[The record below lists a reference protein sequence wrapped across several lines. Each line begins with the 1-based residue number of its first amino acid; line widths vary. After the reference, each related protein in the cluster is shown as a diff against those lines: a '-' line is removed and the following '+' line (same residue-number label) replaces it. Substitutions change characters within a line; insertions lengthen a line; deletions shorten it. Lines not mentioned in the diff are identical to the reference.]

1 MFDITSI
8 LPHSL
13 NFGAIY
19 AAVLAL
25 IIVGSAWFNA
35 EMWLNDY
42 PPDVK
47 AKFGPMSERT
57 KRQRNWLTLLVF
69 PVMLGGPL
77 VAVWQLGEQVGDV
90 GFAAAFLCVF
100 IVLFLFNL
108 VDLLLLDWLLFIV
121 IQPRFTILPGTEG
134 MAGYHDYAFHFRGF
148 LIGLIFCL
156 VGGIILG
163 GVGAL
168 IW

>member
-1 MFDITSI
+1 MFDTTLI
-8 LPHSL
+8 LQHSL
-13 NFGAIY
+13 NWGVIY
-19 AAVLAL
+19 AAVLAVL
-25 IIVGSAWFNA
+25 ISGSAWFNA

-57 KRQRNWLTLLVF
+57 KRQRNWLTLLVI
-69 PVMLGGPL
+69 PVMMGGPL
-77 VAVWQLGEQVGDV
+77 VAVWQLGAKMGDV
-90 GFAAAFLCVF
+90 GFAAAFLCAA

-134 MAGYHDYAFHFRGF
+134 LSGYQDYAFHFRGF

-156 VGGIILG
+156 VGGLILG
-163 GVGAL
+163 GIGSL